1 MSQSIE
7 SYQVQDH
14 QYLYDSDD
22 IEDEMIIKVS
32 IPTIQ
37 IKTLSSWSKPRTQN
51 WIYKKNIYPSSV
63 MQYIKSVT
71 TTTTT
76 QAGVSS
82 NK

>member
-22 IEDEMIIKVS
+22 IEDEIIIKIS
-32 IPTIQ
+32 IPNFQ
-37 IKTLSSWSKPRTQN
+37 IKMLSSWSKPRTQA
-51 WIYKKNIYPSSV
+51 WLYKKDVYTSSMV
-63 MQYIKSVT
+63 QYMKTVAT
-71 TTTTT
+71 TTT
-76 QAGVSS
+76 AGISS